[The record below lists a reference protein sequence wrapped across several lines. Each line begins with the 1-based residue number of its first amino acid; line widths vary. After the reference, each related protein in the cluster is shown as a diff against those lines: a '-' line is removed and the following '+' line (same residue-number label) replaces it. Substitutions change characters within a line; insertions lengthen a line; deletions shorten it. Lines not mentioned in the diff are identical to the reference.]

1 MNILF
6 VSAVLPYPL
15 TSGGQTRM
23 YNLLKHLAKKHTITL
38 VSFIREESERAYRPE
53 LGFCR
58 DVVMVMR
65 GAGWQMKYL
74 ARAAISTYPMLLA
87 TYDNAKMRSVLANLL
102 AQKQF
107 DLVHLE
113 PFYVFPSVPKTNLPI
128 VVSEHNIESEV
139 YAGYVRRFSLV
150 PLRPFLFLDV
160 LKLRLW
166 ERRVW
171 RRARAVTAVS
181 QEDAK
186 VIEAQAGKAVSV
198 VANGVDTKAFPFNT
212 NKGKGKGPRLLF
224 VGDFRWFPNRDA
236 ADRLIRDIWP
246 RVRAQYK
253 DASLRVVGRHLS
265 SSFAARMKRAGAQA
279 QADVP
284 NIVRE
289 YADADVLV
297 APHAISGGTKFKM
310 LEAMASGVAI
320 VTTLEGMAGLAA
332 QAGVHYLLAKT
343 PAEAVAQI
351 AKIWENR
358 EVWKKLT
365 RQGRELVESRY
376 SWDAIAE
383 SLDLVWKQT
392 HEKHD

>member
-15 TSGGQTRM
+15 TSGGQTRI

-38 VSFIREESERAYRPE
+38 VSFIREESERAHRPD

-74 ARAAISTYPMLLA
+74 ARAISSTYPMLLA
-87 TYDNAKMRSVLANLL
+87 TYDNARMRSVLSTLL

-113 PFYVFPSVPKTNLPI
+113 PFYVFPSVPKTDIPV

-150 PLRPFLFLDV
+150 PLRPLLFLDV
-160 LKLRLW
+160 LKLRHW
-166 ERRVW
+166 EQRVW

-181 QEDAK
+181 KEDAR
-186 VIEAQAGKAVSV
+186 VIGTQTGKAVPV

-212 NKGKGKGPRLLF
+212 NKRKGKGPRLLF

-236 ADRLIRDIWP
+236 ANRLIRDIWP

-265 SSFAARMKRAGAQA
+265 SSLAARMKRKGAQA
-279 QADVP
+279 QANVA
-284 NIVRE
+284 NIARE
-289 YADADVLV
+289 YADADILV
-297 APHAISGGTKFKM
+297 APHEIAGGTKFKM

-320 VTTLEGMAGLAA
+320 VTTPEGMAGLAA
-332 QAGVHYLLAKT
+332 QAGVHYLMAKT
-343 PAEAVAQI
+343 PTEAVAQI

-358 EVWKKLT
+358 EVWDKLT
-365 RQGRELVESRY
+365 GQGRELVETHY
-376 SWDAIAE
+376 SWDAIAQT
-383 SLDLVWKQT
+383 LDSVWRHT
-392 HEKHD
+392 HEKHN